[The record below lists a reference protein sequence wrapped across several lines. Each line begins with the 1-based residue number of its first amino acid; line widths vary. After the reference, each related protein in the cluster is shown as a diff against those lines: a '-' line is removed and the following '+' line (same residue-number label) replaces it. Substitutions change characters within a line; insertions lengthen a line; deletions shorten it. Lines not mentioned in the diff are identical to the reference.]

1 MQGDALMDDTIFI
14 AAMTA
19 LATSLASKGAEG
31 PAHTLNLLW
40 QATFGRVDKPLEEY
54 LAKRNHDKIKYIEEI
69 DKETSKI
76 PVDKIKQ
83 EIDISLVGPALE
95 ASKYYI
101 GNAVLR
107 SMFDKL
113 IAASL
118 DQRHNGE
125 VHHAFV
131 EIIKQMNPLDAQMLS
146 DLKNPSYVL
155 YYLTNQ
161 HGRGYV
167 YENLYMSDRF
177 QEPFEESSLAISNLE
192 RLGLIHAHRYRHG
205 LMVGTGAFLD
215 SMVKRFKKTD
225 YYKQMPEPVDPN
237 FTVDQL
243 EITTLGLTFRDICL

>member
-1 MQGDALMDDTIFI
+1 MDDTIFI

-19 LATSLASKGAEG
+19 LAISLASKGAEG

-107 SMFDKL
+107 SMFAKL

-118 DQRHNGE
+118 DRRHNGK

-146 DLKNPSYVL
+146 D
-155 YYLTNQ
+155 
-161 HGRGYV
+161 
-167 YENLYMSDRF
+167 
-177 QEPFEESSLAISNLE
+177 
-192 RLGLIHAHRYRHG
+192 
-205 LMVGTGAFLD
+205 
-215 SMVKRFKKTD
+215 
-225 YYKQMPEPVDPN
+225 
-237 FTVDQL
+237 
-243 EITTLGLTFRDICL
+243 